1 MLSKPSRI
9 ILAAMAIMAVA
20 ELGIWSAHG
29 DDKKSEQPA
38 QSPASQSTGATTNS
52 LPSRRKGDGLKS
64 LEQDLFRPFDT
75 VAPKGS
81 LDGAFAP
88 PEPEPPPATPVIQ
101 SKRAKE
107 LLERRRDWAFETPEE
122 ILAAPTT
129 DDLLKGR
136 DKQKNGEDKGNLSP
150 IERFYDRLY
159 NKDKKETKYNG
170 SKGENP
176 FEPRKLGTAGDEGSA
191 DDDPELPAGVQ
202 AAQREMRKLLT
213 AKERKEDNSVET
225 SKGIFSDV
233 FGLHRDTPRREEVE
247 MQRERMDRYKESLG
261 LPVTPNLENDPLKA
275 FRDMLGTSPKSAV
288 LLPSM
293 DTSGGLPQQ
302 NPLGTSGA
310 PGGAAANNPLL
321 PEAAKVYAPSS
332 LAPALPKMDPP
343 RSLPPPISFDAP
355 RRSF

>member
-1 MLSKPSRI
+1 MRSKPSRI
-9 ILAAMAIMAVA
+9 ILTTAAIMAVA
-20 ELGIWSAHG
+20 ELGIWTAHG

-38 QSPASQSTGATTNS
+38 QSPAWKSGGATTNS
-52 LPSRRKGDGLKS
+52 FPSRHKGDGLKS

-75 VAPKGS
+75 VAPKSS

-88 PEPEPPPATPVIQ
+88 PEPQLPPASPVIQ

-136 DKQKNGEDKGNLSP
+136 DNSKNGEDKGDLSP
-150 IERFYDRLY
+150 VERFYDRLY
-159 NKDKKETKYNG
+159 NKDKKETKYKG
-170 SKGENP
+170 AKGENP
-176 FEPRKLGTAGDEGSA
+176 FEPRKLGTAGDESSA

-213 AKERKEDNSVET
+213 AKERKEDSSVET

-261 LPVTPNLENDPLKA
+261 LPVTPNLESDPLKA
-275 FRDMLGTSPKSAV
+275 FRDMISTSPKNAV

-302 NPLGTSGA
+302 NMLGTLSGA
-310 PGGAAANNPLL
+310 PGAAANNPLL
-321 PEAAKVYAPSS
+321 PEAAKVYTPPS

-343 RSLPPPISFDAP
+343 RSLPPPVSFDAP
-355 RRSF
+355 RRAF